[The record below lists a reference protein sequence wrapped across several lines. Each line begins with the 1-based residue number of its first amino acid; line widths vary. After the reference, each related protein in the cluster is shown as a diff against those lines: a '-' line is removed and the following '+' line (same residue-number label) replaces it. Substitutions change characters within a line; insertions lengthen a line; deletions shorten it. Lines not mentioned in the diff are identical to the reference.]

1 MATNRCVKSSPFAR
15 PRLLDEDS
23 IVAIRAVFL
32 MSTMA
37 VMVRRMIPAAYLRVY
52 FPEAEAASWPAHV
65 TGPTRSVISASE
77 QFVWGETGAD
87 DAFVAEW
94 EGKRWVCPRR
104 PRLRMLEGALAF
116 SNANPGSLLLS
127 EPTVQEL
134 VDELESLRSM
144 APDARSQILTSP
156 WHVPLRWF
164 SLFRSEERE
173 MYNSPDGHSVRYRT
187 PAGKAVPRVKRAVA
201 ILETAGFD
209 DAIIDQVRE
218 LEQWLERFD
227 AGSLVELDYGRV
239 AGLFS
244 GADLAL
250 DDSAELIN
258 ASLSALYE
266 LDYER
271 AGSAYGMV
279 AERWAK
285 AQALSYVN

>member
-1 MATNRCVKSSPFAR
+1 
-15 PRLLDEDS
+15 
-23 IVAIRAVFL
+23 
-32 MSTMA
+32 
-37 VMVRRMIPAAYLRVY
+37 MIPAAYLRIY
-52 FPEAEAASWPAHV
+52 LPESEAASWPAHM
-65 TGPTRSVISASE
+65 TGPTRPVISASDE
-77 QFVWGETGAD
+77 FVWGESRAD

-94 EGKRWVCPRR
+94 EGRRWICPRH

-116 SNANPGSLLLS
+116 SSAHPGSLLLS
-127 EPTVQEL
+127 APTLAEL
-134 VDELESLRSM
+134 VNELESLRSS

-164 SLFRSEERE
+164 SVFRSEERE
-173 MYNSPDGHSVRYRT
+173 MYNAPDGHSLRYRA
-187 PAGKAVPRVKRAVA
+187 PVGEAVPRVKRAVA

-218 LEQWLERFD
+218 LEGWLDRFD
-227 AGSLVELDYGRV
+227 SGALVELDYARV
-239 AGLFS
+239 ATLFS

-250 DDSAELIN
+250 DDSAELVN

-271 AGSAYGMV
+271 AGRAYGKV